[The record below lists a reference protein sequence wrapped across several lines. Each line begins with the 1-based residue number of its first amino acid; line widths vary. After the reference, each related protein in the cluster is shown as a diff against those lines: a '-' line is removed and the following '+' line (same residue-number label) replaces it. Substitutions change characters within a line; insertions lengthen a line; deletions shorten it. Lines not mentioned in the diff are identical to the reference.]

1 MAQASIQQ
9 KIYIQDI
16 QDGVIMLNS
25 GVDFRAVLMTTT
37 TNFALKSTQEQDAL
51 IIKYQFFLNSLDFP
65 VQILVLSRRLDI
77 SVYLANLEQ
86 KKKEQ
91 PNELLK
97 IQISE
102 YVDFIKNLV
111 QVSNIMNQN
120 FFVIVP
126 ISQAEKKE
134 AGFMNKLSFLSKKNK
149 QEEKKSSDELKAQL
163 WQRVEYVAS
172 GLAGIGLKA
181 VPLNTQEITEIFYH
195 LYNMG
200 LEEKPTFP
208 VPEKKEEESEKK
220 PEK

>member
-1 MAQASIQQ
+1 
-9 KIYIQDI
+9 
-16 QDGVIMLNS
+16 
-25 GVDFRAVLMTTT
+25 
-37 TNFALKSTQEQDAL
+37 
-51 IIKYQFFLNSLDFP
+51 
-65 VQILVLSRRLDI
+65 VQILVLSRKLDI
-77 SVYLANLEQ
+77 SDYLATLEQ

-97 IQISE
+97 IQITE

-134 AGFMNKLSFLSKKNK
+134 TGFMNKLSFLSKKNT
-149 QEEKKSSDELKAQL
+149 QEEKKSIDELKAQL

-181 VPLNTQEITEIFYH
+181 VPLNTQEITELFYH

-208 VPEKKEEESEKK
+208 APEKKEEEIEKKSEK
-220 PEK
+220 